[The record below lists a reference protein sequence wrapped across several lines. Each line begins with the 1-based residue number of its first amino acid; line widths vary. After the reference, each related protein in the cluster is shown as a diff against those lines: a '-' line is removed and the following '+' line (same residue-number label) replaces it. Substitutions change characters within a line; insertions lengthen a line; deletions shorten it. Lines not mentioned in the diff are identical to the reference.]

1 MAGKDKYIKKAT
13 KLYSDGKYSDAIYWF
28 SRAIAVDGKN
38 PEIYAERAVAY
49 FHLGDLNKSLE
60 DLNTAQELEP
70 KRPYRYS
77 SRAYIKD
84 ALGDIEGAIK
94 DYEKAIELDP
104 EDSVAHN
111 NLGLLQ
117 EKLGY
122 SKKAKVLYDFA
133 DSLAENQFGEQNF
146 KQPENIQANINKE
159 KRESSLGKE
168 ISRTLT
174 TKKGFSEFLTFIRN
188 GFK

>member
-1 MAGKDKYIKKAT
+1 MPGKDNYIKKAT
-13 KLYSDGKYSDAIYWF
+13 KLYQEGKYEDSIYWF
-28 SRAIAVDGKN
+28 SRAISVDGKN

-49 FHLGDLNKSLE
+49 FHFGDLNKSLD

-70 KRPYRYS
+70 ERPYRYS

-84 ALGDIEGAIK
+84 AMGDVEGAIK

-104 EDSVAHN
+104 EDAVAHN
-111 NLGLLQ
+111 NLGLLE
-117 EKLGY
+117 EKLGHT
-122 SKKAKVLYDFA
+122 KKAKVLYDFA
-133 DSLAENQFGEQNF
+133 DNLAKDQFGDQEI
-146 KQPENIQANINKE
+146 KRPENIQSKINKE
-159 KRESSLGKE
+159 KSETSLSNEMKKA
-168 ISRTLT
+168 LT

>member
-1 MAGKDKYIKKAT
+1 MSGKDNYIKKAT
-13 KLYSDGKYSDAIYWF
+13 KYYQEAKYKDSIYWF
-28 SRAIAVDGKN
+28 SRAIAEDSKN
-38 PEIYAERAVAY
+38 PELYAERAVAY
-49 FHLGDLNKSLE
+49 FHFGNLKKSLE

-70 KRPYRYS
+70 NRPYRYS

-84 ALGDIEGAIK
+84 ALGDVEGAVK

-104 EDSVAHN
+104 EDAVAHN

-133 DSLAENQFGEQNF
+133 DSLAKDQFGDQDY
-146 KQPENIQANINKE
+146 KRPENIQSKIDKE
-159 KRESSLGKE
+159 KRETSLGKE
-168 ISRTLT
+168 MTKALT
-174 TKKGFSEFLTFIRN
+174 TKRGFSEFLTFIRN

>member
-1 MAGKDKYIKKAT
+1 MAGKDNYIKKAT
-13 KLYSDGKYSDAIYWF
+13 KLYSDGKYEDSIYWF
-28 SRAIAVDGKN
+28 SRAIAEDVKN

-49 FHLGDLNKSLE
+49 FHFGDLKKSLD

-70 KRPYRYS
+70 NRPYRYS

-104 EDSVAHN
+104 EDAVAHN
-111 NLGLLQ
+111 NLGLLE
-117 EKLGY
+117 EKLGHT
-122 SKKAKVLYDFA
+122 KKARVLYDFA
-133 DSLAENQFGEQNF
+133 DSLAKDQFGDQEF
-146 KQPENIQANINKE
+146 KQPENIQSKINQE
-159 KRESSLGKE
+159 KRDTSLKKE
-168 ISRTLT
+168 MAKALT
-174 TKKGFSEFLTFIRN
+174 TKKGFTEFLTFIRN